1 MRTVCPSDANLK
13 FLPARPV
20 PGTAAGWSA
29 PHRPARK
36 GTARCQNTPYPTYDH
51 DHCSTFSGHSLR
63 AGHVTA
69 AVKGGASEH
78 SIQKQTGHRSVAML
92 RTYIRDAELFT
103 DNSAARLGL

>member
-1 MRTVCPSDANLK
+1 LK
-13 FLPARPV
+13 AWLEAASITAGAVFRPMDRHGRV
-20 PGTAAGWSA
+20 SERALTGAVVALIVKKCASA
-29 PHRPARK
+29 V
-36 GTARCQNTPYPTYDH
+36 GLD
-51 DHCSTFSGHSLR
+51 CSTFSGHSLR